1 MDPETTKNE
10 VTAAMSKAVEHMLH
24 EFTGVRTGKASPSLV
39 ELDVHVE
46 AYSNNMRLKEL
57 AVITTL
63 STDNHGQPFD
73 PSVVGDIERAIR
85 EN

>member
-39 ELDVHVE
+39 ENPVSYTHL
-46 AYSNNMRLKEL
+46 
-57 AVITTL
+57 TL
-63 STDNHGQPFD
+63 PTK
-73 PSVVGDIERAIR
+73 A
-85 EN
+85 